1 MPAPPLLSRT
11 MTDTTDDAETPAY
24 IQDEP
29 TAAPAPVDDPPPRW
43 DEPLSRR
50 ELRALGGPRRRRWPA
65 VLASCALLAVV
76 AVGAAGYYVSQQI
89 DPPGDAGAEVEV
101 IIPEGTGTTEI
112 ADQLEAAGIISNAT
126 IFTAYVKVTGDGNWM
141 AGRYL
146 LQENSSYDE
155 AIAVLDAGPG
165 EIPYDQVTVPEGY
178 TVFANAGLPAPGT
191 VVQRLVDPENG
202 IPRLR
207 QQRIM
212 ALLLGGTVR
221 SQFQPQGVNSLEG
234 FLFPDTY
241 RLEED
246 ENAPALVSQM
256 VERFDQIATEAGI
269 GDATARINQATGGDV
284 QVTPYQAVI
293 VASLI
298 EREAAV
304 PEERAKMAR
313 VIYNR
318 LAQGIPL
325 GIDASLNYAL
335 GRPTTTERDLATD
348 SPYNLREVTGLPPGP
363 IAVPGRASLQAAVAP
378 AAGEWLYYVLA
389 DESGRHTFTNT
400 YDEFLDAKA
409 ECQAAGLC

>member
-1 MPAPPLLSRT
+1 
-11 MTDTTDDAETPAY
+11 MTDAPDEPQPPTY
-24 IQDEP
+24 VQGEP
-29 TAAPAPVDDPPPRW
+29 TAAPPSGDEAPPRW

-65 VLASCALLAVV
+65 VLASFALIAVV
-76 AVGAAGYYVSQQI
+76 AVGAAGYYVSQKI
-89 DPPGDAGAEVEV
+89 DPPGDPGDEVEV
-101 IIPEGTGTTEI
+101 IIPEGTGTAEI
-112 ADQLEAAGIISNAT
+112 ADQLEAAGIISDAT
-126 IFTAYVKVTGDGNWM
+126 IFRAYLKVTGDGNWL

-146 LQENSSYDE
+146 LREDASFDE

-165 EIPYDQVTVPEGY
+165 EIPFDQVTVPEGY
-178 TVFANAGLPAPGT
+178 TVFADAGLPAPGT

-202 IPRLR
+202 IPRLN

-212 ALLLGGTVR
+212 ELLLSGNVR
-221 SQFQPQGVNSLEG
+221 SQFQPQDVSNLEG

-246 ENAPALVSQM
+246 EGAPALINQM
-256 VERFDQIATEAGI
+256 VQRFDQIATEAGV
-269 GDATARINQATGGDV
+269 GDATARISQATGGAV
-284 QVTPYQAVI
+284 QITPFQAVI

-298 EREAAV
+298 EREARV

-318 LAQGIPL
+318 LEQGIAL

-335 GRPTTTERDLATD
+335 GRPATTESDLATD
-348 SPYNLREVTGLPPGP
+348 SPYNLREVAGLPPGP

-400 YDEFLDAKA
+400 YDEFLEAKA
-409 ECQAAGLC
+409 QCQAAGLC

>member
-1 MPAPPLLSRT
+1 
-11 MTDTTDDAETPAY
+11 MTDTTDDSPPPAY
-24 IQDEP
+24 AQDEP
-29 TAAPAPVDDPPPRW
+29 TAAAPVDEAPPRW
-43 DEPLSRR
+43 DEPLTRR

-65 VLASCALLAVV
+65 VLATFALLAVV
-76 AVGAAGYYVSQQI
+76 GLGAAGFYVSRQI
-89 DPPGDAGAEVEV
+89 DPPGAAGAEVEV
-101 IIPEGTGTTEI
+101 IIPEGTGTAEI
-112 ADQLEAAGIISNAT
+112 ADQLEAAGVISNAT
-126 IFTAYVKVTGDGNWM
+126 IFTAYLRVTGDGNWL

-146 LQENSSYDE
+146 LQEDSSFDE

-202 IPRLR
+202 IPRLN

-212 ALLLGGTVR
+212 ELLLSGTVR
-221 SQFQPQGVNSLEG
+221 SQFQPQGVGNLEG

-246 ENAPALVSQM
+246 EGAPALVNQM
-256 VERFDQIATEAGI
+256 VQRFDQIATEAGI
-269 GDATARINQATGGDV
+269 GDATARVNQATGGEV
-284 QVTPYQAVI
+284 QITPYQAVI

-335 GRPTTTERDLATD
+335 GHPATTESDLATD
-348 SPYNLREVTGLPPGP
+348 SPYNLREVAGLPPTP

-389 DESGRHTFTNT
+389 DDTGRHTFTDT
-400 YDEFLDAKA
+400 YDEFLEAKA
-409 ECQAAGLC
+409 QCQAAGLC

>member
-1 MPAPPLLSRT
+1 
-11 MTDTTDDAETPAY
+11 MTDTTDDSQPPAHV
-24 IQDEP
+24 QDQP
-29 TAAPAPVDDPPPRW
+29 VAAAVPVDEAPPRW
-43 DEPLSRR
+43 DEPVTRR
-50 ELRALGGPRRRRWPA
+50 EARALAGPRHRRWPA
-65 VLASCALLAVV
+65 VLASLGLIAVLGL
-76 AVGAAGYYVSQQI
+76 GAAGFYVSRQI
-89 DPPGDAGAEVEV
+89 DPPGDPGAEVEV
-101 IIPEGTGTTEI
+101 IIAEGTGTAEI
-112 ADQLEAAGIISNAT
+112 ADQLEAAGIITDAT
-126 IFTAYVKVTGDGNWM
+126 IFRAYLKVTGDGNWL

-146 LQENSSYDE
+146 LQENSSFDD

-178 TVFANAGLPAPGT
+178 TVFAHAGLPAPGT
-191 VVQRLVDPENG
+191 VVERLVDPENG
-202 IPRLR
+202 IPRLN

-212 ALLLGGTVR
+212 ELLLGGTVR
-221 SQFQPQGVNSLEG
+221 SDFQPQGVNNLEG

-246 ENAPALVSQM
+246 EGAPALVNQM
-256 VERFDQIATEAGI
+256 VQRFDQIATEAGI
-269 GDATARINQATGGDV
+269 GDAAARINQATGGGV
-284 QVTPYQAVI
+284 RITPYQAVV

-335 GRPTTTERDLATD
+335 GRPATTESDLATD
-348 SPYNLREVTGLPPGP
+348 SPYNLREVAGLPPTP
-363 IAVPGRASLQAAVAP
+363 ISVPGRASLQAAVAP
-378 AAGEWLYYVLA
+378 AAGEWLYYVLT

-409 ECQAAGLC
+409 RCQAAGLC

>member
-1 MPAPPLLSRT
+1 
-11 MTDTTDDAETPAY
+11 MTDTTDDSPPPAY
-24 IQDEP
+24 AQDEP
-29 TAAPAPVDDPPPRW
+29 TAAAPVDEAPPRW
-43 DEPLSRR
+43 DEPLTRR

-65 VLASCALLAVV
+65 VLATFALLAVV
-76 AVGAAGYYVSQQI
+76 GLGAAGFYVSRQI
-89 DPPGDAGAEVEV
+89 DPPGAAGAEVEV
-101 IIPEGTGTTEI
+101 IIPEGTGTQAI
-112 ADQLEAAGIISNAT
+112 ADQLAAAGVITDAR
-126 IFTAYVKVTGDGNWM
+126 IFTAYLKVTGDGNWL

-146 LQENSSYDE
+146 LQEDSSFDE

-202 IPRLR
+202 IPRLN

-212 ALLLGGTVR
+212 ELLLSGTVR
-221 SQFQPQGVNSLEG
+221 SQFQPQGVGNLEG

-246 ENAPALVSQM
+246 EGAPALVNQM
-256 VERFDQIATEAGI
+256 VQRFDQIATEAGI
-269 GDATARINQATGGDV
+269 GDATARVNQATGGEV
-284 QVTPYQAVI
+284 QITPYQAVI

-335 GRPTTTERDLATD
+335 GHPATTESDLATD
-348 SPYNLREVTGLPPGP
+348 SPYNLREVAGLPPTP

-389 DESGRHTFTNT
+389 DDTGRHTFTDT
-400 YDEFLDAKA
+400 YDEFLEAKA
-409 ECQAAGLC
+409 QCQAAGLC

>member
-1 MPAPPLLSRT
+1 
-11 MTDTTDDAETPAY
+11 
-24 IQDEP
+24 
-29 TAAPAPVDDPPPRW
+29 
-43 DEPLSRR
+43 
-50 ELRALGGPRRRRWPA
+50 
-65 VLASCALLAVV
+65 VLASLALIAVLGL
-76 AVGAAGYYVSQQI
+76 GAAGFYVSRQI
-89 DPPGDAGAEVEV
+89 DPPGDPGAEVEV
-101 IIPEGTGTTEI
+101 VIPEGTGTAEI
-112 ADQLEAAGIISNAT
+112 ADQLEAAGVITDAT
-126 IFTAYVKVTGDGNWM
+126 IFTAYLKVTGEGNWL

-146 LQENSSYDE
+146 LQENSSFDD

-178 TVFANAGLPAPGT
+178 SVFAHAGLPAPGT
-191 VVQRLVDPENG
+191 VVERLVDPENG
-202 IPRLR
+202 IPRLN

-212 ALLLGGTVR
+212 ELLLGGTVR
-221 SQFQPQGVNSLEG
+221 SQFQPQGVNNLEG

-246 ENAPALVSQM
+246 EGAPALVNQM
-256 VERFDQIATEAGI
+256 VQRFDQIATEAGI
-269 GDATARINQATGGDV
+269 GDAAARINQATGGEV
-284 QVTPYQAVI
+284 QITPYQAVV

-335 GRPTTTERDLATD
+335 GRPATTASDLATD
-348 SPYNLREVTGLPPGP
+348 SPYNLREVAGLPPTP
-363 IAVPGRASLQAAVAP
+363 ISVPGRASLQAAVAP

-389 DESGRHTFTNT
+389 DESGRHTFANT

-409 ECQAAGLC
+409 RCQAAGLC

>member
-1 MPAPPLLSRT
+1 
-11 MTDTTDDAETPAY
+11 MTDTTDDSPPPAY
-24 IQDEP
+24 AQDEP
-29 TAAPAPVDDPPPRW
+29 TAAAPVDEAPPRW

-65 VLASCALLAVV
+65 VLATFALLAVV
-76 AVGAAGYYVSQQI
+76 GLGAAGFYVSRQI
-89 DPPGDAGAEVEV
+89 DPPGAAGAEVEV
-101 IIPEGTGTTEI
+101 IIPEGTGTAEI
-112 ADQLEAAGIISNAT
+112 ADQLEAAGVISNAT
-126 IFTAYVKVTGDGNWM
+126 IFTAYLKVTGDGNWL

-146 LQENSSYDE
+146 LQEDSSFDE

-202 IPRLR
+202 IPRLN
-207 QQRIM
+207 QERIM
-212 ALLLGGTVR
+212 ELLLGGTVR
-221 SQFQPQGVNSLEG
+221 SQFQPQGVGNLEG

-246 ENAPALVSQM
+246 EGAPALVNQM
-256 VERFDQIATEAGI
+256 VQRFDQIATEAGI
-269 GDATARINQATGGDV
+269 SDATARVNQATGGEV
-284 QVTPYQAVI
+284 QITPYQAVI

-335 GRPTTTERDLATD
+335 GRPATTESDLATD
-348 SPYNLREVTGLPPGP
+348 SPYNLREVAGLPPTP

-389 DESGRHTFTNT
+389 DDTGRHTFTNT
-400 YDEFLDAKA
+400 YDEFLEAKA
-409 ECQAAGLC
+409 QCQAAGLC

>member
-1 MPAPPLLSRT
+1 
-11 MTDTTDDAETPAY
+11 MTDPTDDSPPPAY
-24 IQDEP
+24 FQDEP
-29 TAAPAPVDDPPPRW
+29 AATPAPGDGAPPRW
-43 DEPLSRR
+43 EEPLSRR

-65 VLASCALLAVV
+65 VLASFALFAFVGL
-76 AVGAAGYYVSQQI
+76 GAAGYYVSQQI

-101 IIPEGTGTTEI
+101 VIPEGTGTAEI
-112 ADQLEAAGIISNAT
+112 ADQLEAAGIISDAT
-126 IFTAYVKVTGDGNWM
+126 IFAGYLKVTGDGNWL

-146 LQENSSYDE
+146 LREDSSFDE

-165 EIPYDQVTVPEGY
+165 EIPFDQVTVPEGY

-202 IPRLR
+202 IPRLNP
-207 QQRIM
+207 QRIM
-212 ALLLGGTVR
+212 ELLLGGTVR
-221 SQFQPQGVNSLEG
+221 SQFQPQEVRNLEG
-234 FLFPDTY
+234 LLFPDTY

-246 ENAPALVSQM
+246 EGAPALVEQM
-256 VERFDQIATEAGI
+256 VQRFDQIATEAGI
-269 GDATARINQATGGDV
+269 GDATARINQATGGQV
-284 QVTPYQAVI
+284 QITPYQAVI

-318 LAQGIPL
+318 LAQGIAL

-335 GRPTTTERDLATD
+335 GRPATTESDLATD
-348 SPYNLREVTGLPPGP
+348 SPYNLREVAGLPPSP

-378 AAGEWLYYVLA
+378 EAGEWLYYVLA
-389 DESGRHTFTNT
+389 DDSGRHTFTDT

-409 ECQAAGLC
+409 QCQAAGLC

>member
-1 MPAPPLLSRT
+1 
-11 MTDTTDDAETPAY
+11 
-24 IQDEP
+24 
-29 TAAPAPVDDPPPRW
+29 
-43 DEPLSRR
+43 
-50 ELRALGGPRRRRWPA
+50 
-65 VLASCALLAVV
+65 VLASLALFAFVGL
-76 AVGAAGYYVSQQI
+76 GAAGYYVSQQI

-101 IIPEGTGTTEI
+101 VIPEGTGTAEI
-112 ADQLEAAGIISNAT
+112 ADQLEAARIISDAT
-126 IFTAYVKVTGDGNWM
+126 IFAGYLKVTGDGNWL

-146 LQENSSYDE
+146 LQEDSSFDE

-165 EIPYDQVTVPEGY
+165 EIPFDQVTVPEGY

-202 IPRLR
+202 IPRLNP
-207 QQRIM
+207 QRIM
-212 ALLLGGTVR
+212 ELLLGGTVR
-221 SQFQPQGVNSLEG
+221 SQFQPQEVRNLEG

-246 ENAPALVSQM
+246 EGAPALVEQM
-256 VERFDQIATEAGI
+256 VQRFDQIATEAGI
-269 GDATARINQATGGDV
+269 GDATARINQATGGQV
-284 QVTPYQAVI
+284 QITPYQAVI

-318 LAQGIPL
+318 LAQGIAL

-335 GRPTTTERDLATD
+335 GRPATTESDLATD
-348 SPYNLREVTGLPPGP
+348 SPYNLREVAGLPPSP

-389 DESGRHTFTNT
+389 DDSGRHTFTNT

-409 ECQAAGLC
+409 QCQAAGLC

>member
-1 MPAPPLLSRT
+1 
-11 MTDTTDDAETPAY
+11 MTDTTDDSQPPAY
-24 IQDEP
+24 AQDEP
-29 TAAPAPVDDPPPRW
+29 TTAAPVDEAPPRW
-43 DEPLSRR
+43 DEPLTRR
-50 ELRALGGPRRRRWPA
+50 EARALAGPRHRRWPA
-65 VLASCALLAVV
+65 VLASFALLAVV
-76 AVGAAGYYVSQQI
+76 GIGAAGFYVSRQI
-89 DPPGDAGAEVEV
+89 DPPGEAGAEVEV
-101 IIPEGTGTTEI
+101 IIPEGTGTQAI
-112 ADQLEAAGIISNAT
+112 ADQLAAAGVITDAR
-126 IFTAYVKVTGDGNWM
+126 IFTAYLKVTGDGNWL

-146 LQENSSYDE
+146 LREDSSFDE

-191 VVQRLVDPENG
+191 VVQRLVDPDNG
-202 IPRLR
+202 IPRLN

-212 ALLLGGTVR
+212 ELLLGGTVR
-221 SQFQPQGVNSLEG
+221 SQFQPQGVNNLEG

-246 ENAPALVSQM
+246 EGAPAIVNQM
-256 VERFDQIATEAGI
+256 VQRFDQIATEAGI
-269 GDATARINQATGGDV
+269 GDATGRINQATGGAV
-284 QVTPYQAVI
+284 QITPYQAVI

-335 GRPTTTERDLATD
+335 GHPATTESDLATD
-348 SPYNLREVTGLPPGP
+348 SPYNLREVAGLPPTP
-363 IAVPGRASLQAAVAP
+363 ISVPGRASLQAAVAP

-389 DESGRHTFTNT
+389 DEAGHHTFTNT
-400 YDEFLDAKA
+400 YDEFLEAKA
-409 ECQAAGLC
+409 RCQEAGLC

>member
-1 MPAPPLLSRT
+1 
-11 MTDTTDDAETPAY
+11 MTDTTDDSQPPAY
-24 IQDEP
+24 VQDQP
-29 TAAPAPVDDPPPRW
+29 IAAPAPVDEAPPRW
-43 DEPLSRR
+43 DEPVTRR
-50 ELRALGGPRRRRWPA
+50 EARALAGPRHRRWPA
-65 VLASCALLAVV
+65 VLASLALIAVLGL
-76 AVGAAGYYVSQQI
+76 GAAGFYVSRQI
-89 DPPGDAGAEVEV
+89 DPPGDPGAEVEV
-101 IIPEGTGTTEI
+101 IIPEGTGTAEI
-112 ADQLEAAGIISNAT
+112 ADQLEAAGIITDAT
-126 IFTAYVKVTGDGNWM
+126 IFTAYLKVTGEGNWL

-146 LQENSSYDE
+146 LQENSSFDD

-178 TVFANAGLPAPGT
+178 SVFAHAGLPAPGT

-202 IPRLR
+202 IPRLN

-212 ALLLGGTVR
+212 ELLLGGTVR
-221 SQFQPQGVNSLEG
+221 SQFQPQEVNNLEG

-246 ENAPALVSQM
+246 EGAPALVNQM
-256 VERFDQIATEAGI
+256 VQRFDQIATEAGI
-269 GDATARINQATGGDV
+269 GDAAARINQATGGEV
-284 QVTPYQAVI
+284 QITPYQAVV

-335 GRPTTTERDLATD
+335 GRPATTESDLATD
-348 SPYNLREVTGLPPGP
+348 SPYNLREVAGLPPTP
-363 IAVPGRASLQAAVAP
+363 ISVPGRASLQAAVAP

-409 ECQAAGLC
+409 RCQAAGLC

>member
-1 MPAPPLLSRT
+1 
-11 MTDTTDDAETPAY
+11 MTDTTDDSPPPAY
-24 IQDEP
+24 AQDEP
-29 TAAPAPVDDPPPRW
+29 TAAAPVDEAPPRW
-43 DEPLSRR
+43 DEPLTRR

-65 VLASCALLAVV
+65 VLATFALLAVV
-76 AVGAAGYYVSQQI
+76 GLGAAGFYVSRQI
-89 DPPGDAGAEVEV
+89 DPPGAAGAEVEV
-101 IIPEGTGTTEI
+101 IIPEGTGTAEI
-112 ADQLEAAGIISNAT
+112 ADQLEAAGVISNAT
-126 IFTAYVKVTGDGNWM
+126 IFTAYLKVTGDGNWL

-146 LQENSSYDE
+146 LQEDSSFDE

-202 IPRLR
+202 IPRLN

-212 ALLLGGTVR
+212 ELLLSGTVR
-221 SQFQPQGVNSLEG
+221 SQFQPQGVGNLEG

-246 ENAPALVSQM
+246 EGAPALVNQM
-256 VERFDQIATEAGI
+256 VQRFDQIATEAGI
-269 GDATARINQATGGDV
+269 GDATARVNQATGGEV
-284 QVTPYQAVI
+284 QITPYQAVI

-335 GRPTTTERDLATD
+335 GHPATTESDLATD
-348 SPYNLREVTGLPPGP
+348 SPYNLREVAGLPPTP

-389 DESGRHTFTNT
+389 DDTGRHTFTDT
-400 YDEFLDAKA
+400 YDEFLEAKA
-409 ECQAAGLC
+409 QCQAAGLC

>member
-1 MPAPPLLSRT
+1 
-11 MTDTTDDAETPAY
+11 MTDTTDDSPPPAY
-24 IQDEP
+24 AQDEP
-29 TAAPAPVDDPPPRW
+29 TAAAPVDEAPPRW

-65 VLASCALLAVV
+65 VLATFALLAVV
-76 AVGAAGYYVSQQI
+76 GLGAAGFYVSRQI
-89 DPPGDAGAEVEV
+89 DPPGAAGAEVEV
-101 IIPEGTGTTEI
+101 IIPEGTGTAEI
-112 ADQLEAAGIISNAT
+112 ADQLEAAGVISNAT
-126 IFTAYVKVTGDGNWM
+126 IFTAYLKVTGDGNWL

-146 LQENSSYDE
+146 LQEDSSFDE

-202 IPRLR
+202 IPRLN
-207 QQRIM
+207 QERIM
-212 ALLLGGTVR
+212 ELLLGGTVR
-221 SQFQPQGVNSLEG
+221 SQFQPQGVGNLEG

-246 ENAPALVSQM
+246 EGAPALVNQM
-256 VERFDQIATEAGI
+256 VQRFDQIATEAGI
-269 GDATARINQATGGDV
+269 GDATARVNQATGGEV
-284 QVTPYQAVI
+284 QITPYQAVI

-335 GRPTTTERDLATD
+335 GRPATTESDLATD
-348 SPYNLREVTGLPPGP
+348 SPYNLREVAGLPPTP

-389 DESGRHTFTNT
+389 DDTGRHTFTNT
-400 YDEFLDAKA
+400 YDEFLEAKA
-409 ECQAAGLC
+409 QCQAAGLC